1 MSTLSSV
8 PVVER
13 SGPPEGLTDPNE
25 ASEFKSEE
33 ANNSKD
39 RALEE
44 RLTQVEANANSSQDV
59 AKLIAIPEVR
69 EVLTAMQN
77 GKDVK
82 VLTGEEVKEGLGP
95 YPAESSLEPLPSQE
109 EFDEMSNSQLYD
121 QVVKT
126 VGTTLASNLK
136 GIISEQLKP
145 LQESI
150 SRAEGFIGQAEQ
162 ENVQRQAVDLAKK
175 YKDFGAYR
183 DKMMELNSRHSGMNL
198 EQLYHLAKLD
208 AGSPVTPMT
217 EMSTE
222 RPSTST
228 GRAPKPSANRAPIG
242 PGRRALRNKID
253 EVLEGQDWGRFS

>member
-1 MSTLSSV
+1 
-8 PVVER
+8 
-13 SGPPEGLTDPNE
+13 
-25 ASEFKSEE
+25 
-33 ANNSKD
+33 
-39 RALEE
+39 
-44 RLTQVEANANSSQDV
+44 
-59 AKLIAIPEVR
+59 
-69 EVLTAMQN
+69 
-77 GKDVK
+77 
-82 VLTGEEVKEGLGP
+82 
-95 YPAESSLEPLPSQE
+95 
-109 EFDEMSNSQLYD
+109 MSNSQLYD

-162 ENVQRQAVDLAKK
+162 DNVQRQAVDLTKK

-183 DKMMELNSRHSGMNL
+183 DKMIELNSRHSGMNL

>member
-1 MSTLSSV
+1 MAALPRV
-8 PVVER
+8 PIVNR
-13 SGPPEGLTDPNE
+13 AGPPAGLADPDEVFSNDDE
-25 ASEFKSEE
+25 AKDTEEE
-33 ANNSKD
+33 A
-39 RALEE
+39 LEQ
-44 RLTQVEANANSSQDV
+44 RLTQVEANTKDTQDV
-59 AKLIAIPEVR
+59 ARLIAIPEVR
-69 EVLTAMQN
+69 DVLTAMQN

-82 VLTGEEVKEGLGP
+82 VLTGEEAREGLVP
-95 YPAESSLEPLPSQE
+95 HPEQPPLEPLPSQE

-162 ENVQRQAVDLAKK
+162 ENVQRQAVDLPKK

-183 DKMMELNSRHSGMNL
+183 DKMIELNSRHSGMNL